1 MVIGG
6 FDTTSGW
13 SAGPNL
19 PNIYIGAFGFLGFVL
34 YFLSKNVSKVKKW
47 AAGIVTLIFLTSFVN
62 EFVSKIWHMGQNP
75 AGFFFRFS
83 WLFSFFMLVL
93 AYQVMK
99 EKVVISKLTNLVIAI
114 GLVLAVIYIHSNS
127 YTFISK
133 IQPKAVTSYF
143 SRYSILH
150 LLGLLAV
157 ACFGFYTY

>member
-1 MVIGG
+1 
-6 FDTTSGW
+6 
-13 SAGPNL
+13 
-19 PNIYIGAFGFLGFVL
+19 
-34 YFLSKNVSKVKKW
+34 
-47 AAGIVTLIFLTSFVN
+47 
-62 EFVSKIWHMGQNP
+62 MGQNP

-99 EKVVISKLTNLVIAI
+99 EKVVISKLANLVITL
-114 GLVLAVIYIHSNS
+114 GLVLAVIYIHLNS

-150 LLGLLAV
+150 LLALWLLLALV
-157 ACFGFYTY
+157 SIPTGKNQRAINERKPRIGVTTIFLVIAGFLLKQGYLFSQLSLTAIIYLLLLLLINSKLSRLSVVVCQL